1 MISGMERRRD
11 IQFLSLNA
19 LKQILLVIIIL
30 YSPVS
35 IILLRLLT
43 SELLP
48 GRELLDKI
56 LVISVNIIY

>member
-1 MISGMERRRD
+1 V
-11 IQFLSLNA
+11 NA

-35 IILLRLLT
+35 IILLRLLP

-48 GRELLDKI
+48 GRELLDK
-56 LVISVNIIY
+56 LVSFNIIYGSVPASDCTTVIPDK